1 MASRNIELKVGLL
14 VIVGAVIFVFAVYLA
29 KGYRYGQE
37 FYGVSVLFP
46 EVGALAA
53 GDPAAVSGVNKGKVK
68 KISLYE
74 GDVLVEL
81 EIASDIIL
89 KEDAVFAV
97 KNIGLMGER
106 FVAIKTGKSEAPLD
120 LTLLARGSFD
130 AGIPEVMG
138 MMGRIIENIN
148 NLVSLLEQTVIS
160 PATLDKFSA
169 TVTNLQK
176 TTARLESSTAKYIPR
191 VDSAIN
197 DFAVLARNLK
207 NGVNR
212 NQPHV
217 DTAIKNFDAASHRL
231 TAILANMEEASDKLN
246 NFADDVEQS
255 EGSLRMFLEDR
266 RLYDDLRM
274 AAKNLD
280 SLVSDIRANPK
291 KYITFTVEIF

>member
-14 VIVGAVIFVFAVYLA
+14 VIVGAVIFIFAVYLA

-37 FYGVSVLFP
+37 FYDVSVLFP
-46 EVGALAA
+46 EVGALAP

-81 EIASDIIL
+81 EIASDIVL

-120 LTLLARGSFD
+120 LAMPARGSFD
-130 AGIPEVMG
+130 TGIPEVMG
-138 MMGRIIENIN
+138 MMGKIIENIN
-148 NLVSLLEQTVIS
+148 NLISLLEQTVIS
-160 PATLDKFSA
+160 PTTLNKFSA
-169 TVTNLQK
+169 TVTSLQK
-176 TTARLESSTAKYIPR
+176 TTARLESSTGKNIPR

-197 DFAVLARNLK
+197 DFAMLARNLK
-207 NGVNR
+207 NGVDRNR
-212 NQPHV
+212 PYV
-217 DTAIKNFDAASHRL
+217 DTAIRNFDAASHRL
-231 TAILANMEEASDKLN
+231 TAILANMEGASDKLN
-246 NFADDVEQS
+246 NFADDIEQS

-266 RLYDDLRM
+266 RLYDDLRT

-280 SLVSDIRANPK
+280 SLVGDIRANPK